1 MFKVGEVVGVI
12 RLKNSYD
19 QYAIMV
25 LGGYIERQETE
36 RKQTASGKSRRA
48 AATYKIKKPMPNMAE
63 YQQLKQKRFTS
74 SASELMSEA
83 YSEITSL
90 AEEMRSWYD
99 NLTDTLQQND
109 RGQRV
114 DEAANTLESI
124 SEQDSIDLMNE
135 VEVYHLPSLD
145 TSSRSKRAAEAASIL
160 QSVAAA
166 CHDYVSEHRGEAK
179 TEDDEKS
186 EESDDSGTAY
196 EESDYDELDS
206 IADQCENDAGEVE
219 GVEFP
224 GMYD

>member
-12 RLKNSYD
+12 RIKNAYD
-19 QYAIMV
+19 QYALMV
-25 LGGYIERQETE
+25 LGGYVERQETE

-83 YSEITSL
+83 YSEVTSL
-90 AEEMRSWYD
+90 AEEMREWYD
-99 NLTDTLQQND
+99 NLTEGLQQTD
-109 RGQRV
+109 RGTRV
-114 DEAANTLESI
+114 EEAANTLEGI
-124 SEQDSIDLMNE
+124 SEQDSTDLMNE

-145 TSSRSKRAAEAASIL
+145 TSSRSKRAAEAASLL

-179 TEDDEKS
+179 TED
-186 EESDDSGTAY
+186 SDDSGTSY
-196 EESDYDELDS
+196 EDSDYDELDS